1 MRPALQR
8 AHLWLMVAAL
18 YFTQGVPLGLA
29 MEALPAMLRRDGAP
43 LDALAF
49 LPLVGLPWV
58 LKFLWATQV
67 DNRWNARLG
76 RRRSWLLPMQAL
88 ATACLLGAALLGLS
102 AATAPLI
109 VALAACGSL
118 ASATQDIATD
128 GLLAERF
135 EGAALGRANAL
146 QVGGTMVGFFTGG
159 SGVLMLSGMFGQ
171 GVALLAL
178 AVISTASLALVVLWR
193 ENPLV
198 AALPASVLVPAPVS
212 APRQASLR
220 GFIRRPGAPALLGI
234 AFLSSMTAV
243 AGYGL
248 SKLLLVDAGWPLEE
262 VGKVGMAGGMI
273 TVLLGCGGGAW
284 LIGRHGPQRIFL
296 LGLCAS
302 AAAAGLWLWLAAM
315 PAPLP
320 SSLVWLA
327 TALGCF
333 GAGCASVSMLTMAMQ
348 FARQSG
354 QAGTDMTAVQSMRD
368 GGEIL
373 TSSTLTGVAAS
384 AGYGGSFTLGIVC
397 ALLAMWLAR
406 QLAQQSQLA

>member
-1 MRPALQR
+1 MRPALRR

-43 LDALAF
+43 LDVLAF

-58 LKFLWATQV
+58 LKFLWAAQV
-67 DNRWNARLG
+67 DNRWHARLG

-102 AATAPLI
+102 AASAPLI
-109 VALAACGSL
+109 VALAALGSL

-178 AVISTASLALVVLWR
+178 AAISAGSLALVVLWQER
-193 ENPLV
+193 PL
-198 AALPASVLVPAPVS
+198 AATPTAS
-212 APRQASLR
+212 APRRASLR
-220 GFIRRPGAPALLGI
+220 GFIGRPGAPALLGI

-248 SKLLLVDAGWPLEE
+248 SKLLLVDAGWPLDE

-296 LGLCAS
+296 LGLGAS
-302 AAAAGLWLWLAAM
+302 AGAAGLWLWLAAM
-315 PAPLP
+315 SAPLP
-320 SSLVWLA
+320 SGLVWLA

-348 FARQSG
+348 FARRNG

-373 TSSTLTGVAAS
+373 TSSTLTGVAAT
-384 AGYGGSFTLGIVC
+384 AGYGGSFMLGIAC

-406 QLAQQSQLA
+406 RLAQQGQRA

>member
-1 MRPALQR
+1 MRPALRR

-58 LKFLWATQV
+58 LKFLWAAQV

-102 AATAPLI
+102 ATSAPLI
-109 VALAACGSL
+109 VALAAMGSL

-135 EGAALGRANAL
+135 EGSALGRANAL

-159 SGVLMLSGMFGQ
+159 SGVLMLSGMFDQ
-171 GVALLAL
+171 RVALLAL
-178 AVISTASLALVVLWR
+178 AVLSAASLALVVLWR
-193 ENPLV
+193 ET
-198 AALPASVLVPAPVS
+198 ALTAMQAVPA
-212 APRQASLR
+212 ARQASLR

-296 LGLCAS
+296 LGIGAS
-302 AAAAGLWLWLAAM
+302 AVAAGLWLWLAAM

-373 TSSTLTGVAAS
+373 TSSTLTGVAAT

-397 ALLAMWLAR
+397 ALLAMWLAC
-406 QLAQQSQLA
+406 QLARQHQLA

>member
-1 MRPALQR
+1 MRPALRR

-58 LKFLWATQV
+58 LKFLWAAQV

-102 AATAPLI
+102 AASAPLI
-109 VALAACGSL
+109 VALAALGSL

-135 EGAALGRANAL
+135 EGPALGCANAL

-159 SGVLMLSGMFGQ
+159 SGVLMLSGMFDQ
-171 GVALLAL
+171 RMALLAL
-178 AVISTASLALVVLWR
+178 AVISAASLALVVLWR
-193 ENPLV
+193 ET
-198 AALPASVLVPAPVS
+198 ALTAMQAVPA
-212 APRQASLR
+212 ARQASLR

-296 LGLCAS
+296 LGIGAS

-373 TSSTLTGVAAS
+373 TSSTLTGVAATT
-384 AGYGGSFTLGIVC
+384 GYGGSFTLGIVC

-406 QLAQQSQLA
+406 QLAQQSQPA

>member
-1 MRPALQR
+1 MRPPLPAI
-8 AHLWLMVAAL
+8 HLWLMVAAL

-58 LKFLWATQV
+58 LKFLWAAHV
-67 DNRWNARLG
+67 DNRWSARLG

-109 VALAACGSL
+109 VALAALGSL

-128 GLLAERF
+128 GMLAERF
-135 EGAALGRANAL
+135 DGAALGRANAL

-171 GVALLAL
+171 RTALLAL
-178 AVISTASLALVVLWR
+178 AAIGAASLLLVALWR
-193 ENPLV
+193 ETAS
-198 AALPASVLVPAPVS
+198 AAAPVPA
-212 APRQASLR
+212 ARQASLR
-220 GFIRRPGAPALLGI
+220 GFIGRPGAPALLGI

-243 AGYGL
+243 AGFGL
-248 SKLLLVDAGWPLEE
+248 SKLLLIDAGWPLEA
-262 VGKVGMAGGMI
+262 VGQVGMAGGI
-273 TVLLGCGGGAW
+273 VTVLLGCGGGAW
-284 LIGRHGPQRIFL
+284 LIGRHGAQRIFL
-296 LGLCAS
+296 LGIGAS

-320 SSLVWLA
+320 PGLVWLA

-348 FARQSG
+348 FARRSG

-373 TSSTLTGVAAS
+373 TSSTLTGVAAA
-384 AGYGGSFTLGIVC
+384 AGYGGSFTLGIAC
-397 ALLAMWLAR
+397 ALLAMLLARRLAR
-406 QLAQQSQLA
+406 QRQLA

>member
-1 MRPALQR
+1 MRPPLQR
-8 AHLWLMVAAL
+8 AHLWLMAASL

-29 MEALPAMLRRDGAP
+29 MEALPAMLRRDGAA
-43 LDALAF
+43 LDILAF

-58 LKFLWATQV
+58 LKFLWAPQV
-67 DNRWNARLG
+67 DNRWSARLG
-76 RRRSWLLPMQAL
+76 RRRSWLLPMQAI

-102 AATAPLI
+102 SSTAPLI
-109 VALAACGSL
+109 VALAAIGSL

-128 GLLAERF
+128 GMLAERF

-159 SGVLMLSGMFGQ
+159 SGVLMLSGMVGQ
-171 GVALLAL
+171 PMALLLLAL
-178 AVISTASLALVVLWR
+178 ISAASLALVILWS
-193 ENPLV
+193 ENQVASPAVMPTAV
-198 AALPASVLVPAPVS
+198 AA
-212 APRQASLR
+212 RDKASLS

-234 AFLSSMTAV
+234 ALLSSMTAV
-243 AGYGL
+243 AGFGL
-248 SKLLLVDAGWPLEE
+248 SKLLLVDAGWPLHDI
-262 VGKVGMAGGMI
+262 GKVGMGGGMV

-284 LIGRHGPQRIFL
+284 LIGRHGASRIFL
-296 LGLCAS
+296 LGLVAS
-302 AAAAGLWLWLAAM
+302 ATAAGVWIWLAGMSAT
-315 PAPLP
+315 ATPLP
-320 SSLVWLA
+320 PALVWLG

-373 TSSTLTGVAAS
+373 TSSTLTAVAAS
-384 AGYGGSFTLGIVC
+384 AGYSGSFTLGIIC
-397 ALLAMWLAR
+397 ALLAMLLAR
-406 QLAQQSQLA
+406 QLAAGRALA

>member
-1 MRPALQR
+1 MRPALRR

-58 LKFLWATQV
+58 LKFLWAAQV

-88 ATACLLGAALLGLS
+88 ATACLLVAALLGLS

-109 VALAACGSL
+109 VALAAMGSL

-159 SGVLMLSGMFGQ
+159 SGVLMLSGMFDQ
-171 GVALLAL
+171 RVALLAL
-178 AVISTASLALVVLWR
+178 AVIGAASLALVVLWR
-193 ENPLV
+193 ESPLA
-198 AALPASVLVPAPVS
+198 AALPASVPVPGPAP
-212 APRQASLR
+212 RKASLR

-248 SKLLLVDAGWPLEE
+248 SKLLLVDAGWPLED

-284 LIGRHGPQRIFL
+284 LIGRHGPQRVFL
-296 LGLCAS
+296 LGTGAS

-315 PAPLP
+315 AGPLP

-373 TSSTLTGVAAS
+373 TSSTLTGVAAT

-397 ALLAMWLAR
+397 ALLAMLLAR
-406 QLAQQSQLA
+406 QLAQQRQRA

>member
-1 MRPALQR
+1 MRPALRR

-43 LDALAF
+43 LDVLAF

-58 LKFLWATQV
+58 LKFLWAAQV
-67 DNRWNARLG
+67 DNRWHARLG

-102 AATAPLI
+102 AASAPLI
-109 VALAACGSL
+109 VALAALGSL

-146 QVGGTMVGFFTGG
+146 QVDGTMVGFFTGG

-178 AVISTASLALVVLWR
+178 AAISAGSLALVVLWQ
-193 ENPLV
+193 ESPL
-198 AALPASVLVPAPVS
+198 AATPTAS
-212 APRQASLR
+212 APRRASLR
-220 GFIRRPGAPALLGI
+220 GFIGRPGAPALLGI

-248 SKLLLVDAGWPLEE
+248 SKLLLVDAGWPLDE

-296 LGLCAS
+296 LGLGAS
-302 AAAAGLWLWLAAM
+302 AGAAGLWLWLAAM
-315 PAPLP
+315 SAPLP
-320 SSLVWLA
+320 SGLVWLA
-327 TALGCF
+327 MALGCF

-348 FARQSG
+348 FARRNG

-373 TSSTLTGVAAS
+373 TSSTLTGVAAT
-384 AGYGGSFTLGIVC
+384 AGYGGSFMLGIAC

-406 QLAQQSQLA
+406 PLAQQGQRA

>member
-43 LDALAF
+43 LDSLAF

-58 LKFLWATQV
+58 LKFLWAAQV

-102 AATAPLI
+102 AASAPLI
-109 VALAACGSL
+109 VALAALGSL

-128 GLLAERF
+128 GMLAERF
-135 EGAALGRANAL
+135 DGAALGRANAL

-171 GVALLAL
+171 RAALLAL
-178 AVISTASLALVVLWR
+178 AAIGAASLLLVVSWR
-193 ENPLV
+193 ETALG
-198 AALPASVLVPAPVS
+198 AARPAAVPA
-212 APRQASLR
+212 ARKASLR
-220 GFIRRPGAPALLGI
+220 GFIGRPGAPALLGI

-248 SKLLLVDAGWPLEE
+248 SKLLLVDAGWPLEA
-262 VGKVGMAGGMI
+262 VGQVGVAGGMV

-284 LIGRHGPQRIFL
+284 LIGRHGARRVFL
-296 LGLCAS
+296 LGIGAS

-315 PAPLP
+315 AAPMP

-348 FARQSG
+348 FASQSG

-373 TSSTLTGVAAS
+373 TSSTLTGVAAA
-384 AGYGGSFTLGIVC
+384 AGYGGSFALGIAC
-397 ALLAMWLAR
+397 ALLAMLLAR
-406 QLAQQSQLA
+406 RLAQQRQPA

>member
-1 MRPALQR
+1 MRPALRR

-43 LDALAF
+43 LDVLAC

-58 LKFLWATQV
+58 LKFLWAAQV
-67 DNRWNARLG
+67 DNRWHARLG

-102 AATAPLI
+102 AASAPLI
-109 VALAACGSL
+109 VALAALGSL

-159 SGVLMLSGMFGQ
+159 SGVLMLSGMFDQ
-171 GVALLAL
+171 RVALLAL
-178 AVISTASLALVVLWR
+178 AAISAASLALVVLWQ
-193 ENPLV
+193 ESPL
-198 AALPASVLVPAPVS
+198 AATPTAS
-212 APRQASLR
+212 APRRASLR
-220 GFIRRPGAPALLGI
+220 GFIGRPGAPALLGI

-248 SKLLLVDAGWPLEE
+248 SKLLLVDAGWPLED

-296 LGLCAS
+296 LGLGAS
-302 AAAAGLWLWLAAM
+302 AGAAGLWLWLAAM
-315 PAPLP
+315 SAPLP
-320 SSLVWLA
+320 SGLVWLA

-348 FARQSG
+348 FARRSG

-373 TSSTLTGVAAS
+373 TSSTLTGVAAT

-397 ALLAMWLAR
+397 ALLAMLLAR
-406 QLAQQSQLA
+406 QLAQQGQRA

>member
-1 MRPALQR
+1 MRPALRR

-58 LKFLWATQV
+58 LKFLWAAQV

-102 AATAPLI
+102 AASAPLI
-109 VALAACGSL
+109 VALAAMGSL

-135 EGAALGRANAL
+135 EGPALGRANAL

-159 SGVLMLSGMFGQ
+159 SGVLMLSGMFDQ
-171 GVALLAL
+171 RVALLAL
-178 AVISTASLALVVLWR
+178 AVISATSLALVVLWR
-193 ENPLV
+193 ET
-198 AALPASVLVPAPVS
+198 ALTAMQAVPA
-212 APRQASLR
+212 ARQASLR

-296 LGLCAS
+296 LGIGAS
-302 AAAAGLWLWLAAM
+302 AVAAGLWLWLAAM

-348 FARQSG
+348 FAHQSG

-373 TSSTLTGVAAS
+373 TSSTLTGVAAT

-406 QLAQQSQLA
+406 QLARQHQLA

>member
-1 MRPALQR
+1 MRPALRR

-58 LKFLWATQV
+58 LKFLWAAQV

-102 AATAPLI
+102 AASAPLI

-128 GLLAERF
+128 GLLTERF
-135 EGAALGRANAL
+135 DSPALASANAL

-159 SGVLMLSGMFGQ
+159 SGVLMLSGMFDQ
-171 GVALLAL
+171 RVALLAL
-178 AVISTASLALVVLWR
+178 AVISAASLALVVLWR
-193 ENPLV
+193 ET
-198 AALPASVLVPAPVS
+198 ALTATQAVPA
-212 APRQASLR
+212 ARQASLR

-262 VGKVGMAGGMI
+262 VGKAGMAGGMI

-296 LGLCAS
+296 LGIGAS

-373 TSSTLTGVAAS
+373 TSSTLTGVAAT

>member
-1 MRPALQR
+1 MRPPLPAI
-8 AHLWLMVAAL
+8 HLWLMVAAL

-58 LKFLWATQV
+58 LKFLWASHV
-67 DNRWNARLG
+67 DNRWSARLG

-109 VALAACGSL
+109 VALAALGSL

-128 GLLAERF
+128 GMLAERF
-135 EGAALGRANAL
+135 DGAALGRANAL

-171 GVALLAL
+171 RAALLAL
-178 AVISTASLALVVLWR
+178 AAISAASLLLVALWR
-193 ENPLV
+193 ETAP
-198 AALPASVLVPAPVS
+198 AAAPVPA
-212 APRQASLR
+212 ARQASLR
-220 GFIRRPGAPALLGI
+220 GFIGRPGAPALLGVAI
-234 AFLSSMTAV
+234 LSSMTAV
-243 AGYGL
+243 AGFGL
-248 SKLLLVDAGWPLEE
+248 SKLLLVDAGWPLEA
-262 VGKVGMAGGMI
+262 VGQVGMAGGI
-273 TVLLGCGGGAW
+273 VTVLLGCGGGAW
-284 LIGRHGPQRIFL
+284 LIGRHGAQRIFL
-296 LGLCAS
+296 LGIGAS

-320 SSLVWLA
+320 PGLVWLA

-348 FARQSG
+348 FARRSG

-373 TSSTLTGVAAS
+373 TSSTLTGVAAA
-384 AGYGGSFTLGIVC
+384 AGYGGSFTLGIAC
-397 ALLAMWLAR
+397 ALLAMLLARRLAR
-406 QLAQQSQLA
+406 QRRLA

>member
-1 MRPALQR
+1 MRPALRR

-58 LKFLWATQV
+58 LKFLWAAQV

-102 AATAPLI
+102 AASAPLI
-109 VALAACGSL
+109 VALAAMGSL

-159 SGVLMLSGMFGQ
+159 SGVLMLSGMFDQ
-171 GVALLAL
+171 RVALLAL
-178 AVISTASLALVVLWR
+178 AVLSAASLALVVLWR
-193 ENPLV
+193 ET
-198 AALPASVLVPAPVS
+198 ALTAMQAVPA
-212 APRQASLR
+212 ARQASLR

-296 LGLCAS
+296 LGIGAS
-302 AAAAGLWLWLAAM
+302 AVAAGLWLWLAAM

-348 FARQSG
+348 FAHQSG

-373 TSSTLTGVAAS
+373 TSSTLTGVAAT

-397 ALLAMWLAR
+397 ALLAMWLAC
-406 QLAQQSQLA
+406 QLARQHQLA

>member
-1 MRPALQR
+1 MRPALRR

-29 MEALPAMLRRDGAP
+29 MEALPAMLRHDGAP
-43 LDALAF
+43 LDVLAF

-58 LKFLWATQV
+58 LKFLWAAQV
-67 DNRWNARLG
+67 DNRWHARLG

-88 ATACLLGAALLGLS
+88 ATTCLLGAALLGLS
-102 AATAPLI
+102 AASAPLI
-109 VALAACGSL
+109 VALAALGSL

-178 AVISTASLALVVLWR
+178 AAISAGSLALVVLWQ
-193 ENPLV
+193 ESPL
-198 AALPASVLVPAPVS
+198 AATPTAS
-212 APRQASLR
+212 APRRASLR
-220 GFIRRPGAPALLGI
+220 GFIGRPGAPALLGI

-248 SKLLLVDAGWPLEE
+248 SKLLLVDAGWPLDE

-296 LGLCAS
+296 LGLGAS
-302 AAAAGLWLWLAAM
+302 AGAAGLWLWLAAM
-315 PAPLP
+315 SAPLP
-320 SSLVWLA
+320 SGLVWLA

-348 FARQSG
+348 FARQNG

-373 TSSTLTGVAAS
+373 TSSTLTGVAAT
-384 AGYGGSFTLGIVC
+384 AGYGGSFMLGIAC

-406 QLAQQSQLA
+406 PLAQQGQRA

>member
-1 MRPALQR
+1 MRPALRR

-58 LKFLWATQV
+58 LKFLWAAQV
-67 DNRWNARLG
+67 DNRWNASVG

-88 ATACLLGAALLGLS
+88 AAACLLGAALLGLS

-109 VALAACGSL
+109 VALAAMGSL

-159 SGVLMLSGMFGQ
+159 SGVLMLSGMFDQ
-171 GVALLAL
+171 RVALLAL
-178 AVISTASLALVVLWR
+178 AAIGAASLALVVLWR
-193 ENPLV
+193 ETPL
-198 AALPASVLVPAPVS
+198 AAPLPASLTATGK
-212 APRQASLR
+212 ASLR

-248 SKLLLVDAGWPLEE
+248 SKLLLVDAGWPLED

-296 LGLCAS
+296 LGIGVS
-302 AAAAGLWLWLAAM
+302 AAAAGLWLWLWLAAM
-315 PAPLP
+315 AAPLP

-348 FARQSG
+348 FAHQSG

-373 TSSTLTGVAAS
+373 TSSTLTGVAAT

-397 ALLAMWLAR
+397 ALLAMLLAR
-406 QLAQQSQLA
+406 QLAQQRQRA

>member
-1 MRPALQR
+1 MRPALRR

-58 LKFLWATQV
+58 LKFLWAAQV
-67 DNRWNARLG
+67 DNRWNARVG

-88 ATACLLGAALLGLS
+88 ATACLLVAALLGLS
-102 AATAPLI
+102 AATAPLV
-109 VALAACGSL
+109 VALAAMGSL

-159 SGVLMLSGMFGQ
+159 SGVLMLSGMFDQ
-171 GVALLAL
+171 RVALLAL
-178 AVISTASLALVVLWR
+178 AVIGAASLLLVVLWR
-193 ENPLV
+193 ETPL
-198 AALPASVLVPAPVS
+198 AAPLPASLTATGK
-212 APRQASLR
+212 ASLR

-248 SKLLLVDAGWPLEE
+248 SKLLLVDAGWPLED

-296 LGLCAS
+296 LGIGAS

-315 PAPLP
+315 AAPLP

-348 FARQSG
+348 FAHQSG

-373 TSSTLTGVAAS
+373 TSSTLTGVAAT

-397 ALLAMWLAR
+397 ALLAMLLAR
-406 QLAQQSQLA
+406 QLAQQRQRA

>member
-1 MRPALQR
+1 MRPPLQNIR
-8 AHLWLMVAAL
+8 LWLMVAAL

-58 LKFLWATQV
+58 LKFLWAAQV

-109 VALAACGSL
+109 VALAALGSL

-128 GLLAERF
+128 GMLAERF

-146 QVGGTMVGFFTGG
+146 QVGGTMAGFFTGG

-171 GVALLAL
+171 RTALLAL
-178 AVISTASLALVVLWR
+178 AAIGAASLLLVVLWR
-193 ENPLV
+193 ETPL
-198 AALPASVLVPAPVS
+198 AAPLPAAVTA
-212 APRQASLR
+212 AGKASLR

-248 SKLLLVDAGWPLEE
+248 SKLLLVDAGWPLEA
-262 VGKVGMAGGMI
+262 VGQVGMAGGMI

-284 LIGRHGPQRIFL
+284 LIGRHGPQRIFV
-296 LGLCAS
+296 LGIAAS
-302 AAAAGLWLWLAAM
+302 TAAAGLWLWLAAM
-315 PAPLP
+315 AAPLP

-373 TSSTLTGVAAS
+373 TSSTLTGVAAA

-397 ALLAMWLAR
+397 ALLAMLLAR
-406 QLAQQSQLA
+406 QLAQQRQRA

>member
-1 MRPALQR
+1 MRPALRR

-58 LKFLWATQV
+58 LKFLWAAQV

-102 AATAPLI
+102 AASAPLI

-128 GLLAERF
+128 GLLTERF
-135 EGAALGRANAL
+135 DSPALGSANAL

-159 SGVLMLSGMFGQ
+159 SGVLMLSGMFDQ
-171 GVALLAL
+171 REALLAL
-178 AVISTASLALVVLWR
+178 AVISAASLALVVLWR
-193 ENPLV
+193 ET
-198 AALPASVLVPAPVS
+198 ALTATQAVPA
-212 APRQASLR
+212 ARQASLR

-262 VGKVGMAGGMI
+262 VGKAGMAGGMI

-296 LGLCAS
+296 LGIGAS

>member
-1 MRPALQR
+1 MRPALRR

-58 LKFLWATQV
+58 LKFLWAAQV
-67 DNRWNARLG
+67 DNRWNASVG

-88 ATACLLGAALLGLS
+88 AAACLLGAALLGLS

-109 VALAACGSL
+109 VALAAMGSL

-159 SGVLMLSGMFGQ
+159 SGVLMLSGMFDQ
-171 GVALLAL
+171 RVALLAL
-178 AVISTASLALVVLWR
+178 AAIGAASLALVVLWR
-193 ENPLV
+193 ETPL
-198 AALPASVLVPAPVS
+198 AAPLPASLTATGK
-212 APRQASLR
+212 ASLR

-248 SKLLLVDAGWPLEE
+248 SKLLLVDAGWPLED

-296 LGLCAS
+296 LGIGVS

-315 PAPLP
+315 AAPLP
-320 SSLVWLA
+320 SILVWLA

-373 TSSTLTGVAAS
+373 TSSTLTGVAAT

-397 ALLAMWLAR
+397 ALLAMLLAR
-406 QLAQQSQLA
+406 QLAQQRQRA